1 MTAPAAEEAALR
13 SRVAALVSHATDGE
27 VTEGELLGAGASL
40 TALGVTS
47 LALLRLIDAVEE
59 EFGIVLDLDGP
70 FRFLDDLDG
79 LVGHLAELGA
89 AAEGGT
95 HV

>member
-1 MTAPAAEEAALR
+1 MTAPAAAGPALR
-13 SRVAALVSHATDGE
+13 ARVAGLVSRATDGE
-27 VTEGELLGAGASL
+27 VAEAELLAEGVSL

-59 EFGIVLDLDGP
+59 EFGIFLDLDGP

-89 AAEGGT
+89 EPGGGD
-95 HV
+95 HG

>member
-1 MTAPAAEEAALR
+1 MTAPAAAEAALR
-13 SRVAALVSHATDGE
+13 GRVAVLVSRATDGE
-27 VTEGELLGAGASL
+27 VTEEELLGAGVSL

-79 LVGHLAELGA
+79 LVGHLAGLGVA
-89 AAEGGT
+89 ADGGNDA
-95 HV
+95 

>member
-1 MTAPAAEEAALR
+1 MLR
-13 SRVAALVSHATDGE
+13 TRVAGLVSGATDGE
-27 VTEGELLGAGASL
+27 VTEAEILAGGGSL

-47 LALLRLIDAVEE
+47 LAFLRLIDTVEE

-79 LVGHLAELGA
+79 LVDQIAELG
-89 AAEGGT
+89 GGDGG
-95 HV
+95 HG